1 MVYSYIRNKKYNNV
15 TIINK
20 MHTQVCAKGDTL
32 YNTIY
37 KPIILR
43 IGEKRR
49 NILLYYKY
57 GICGICLW
65 VHIRVTYI

>member
-37 KPIILR
+37 KR
-43 IGEKRR
+43 MF
-49 NILLYYKY
+49 YMCTYKY
-57 GICGICLW
+57 EWRIYFMEYL
-65 VHIRVTYI
+65 